1 MNEAQ
6 LSEDVMNK
14 TDRIYIAGHTG
25 LVGSAFVRQL
35 KNKGYENLI
44 LIEHSQLELTNQK
57 EVEKFFETEKPDVVI
72 DAAAKVGGIKANSEQ
87 MSEFYYINNQIQQNL
102 IWSAYRNGVKKFLFL
117 GSACMY
123 PKECDQPMK
132 EEDILTGLP
141 EPTNEGYALAKI
153 GGSRLCSYL
162 YRQYN
167 VDFISA
173 IPANAYGI
181 GDSFDL
187 AHSHV
192 IPALI
197 RRFHEARIR
206 GTDAVTLW
214 GTGKALREF
223 INTDDL
229 ADAGIFLLN
238 NYSSDRPINIGTGE
252 EVSMMELAEVIK
264 GITNYQG
271 RILTDS
277 TKPDGMMRRLCDNT
291 RIHQLGWSSTKS
303 LEKGLKELYDWYLDN
318 QEWMEKVKSGEYQE
332 YYEKMYSK
340 K

>member
-1 MNEAQ
+1 M
-6 LSEDVMNK
+6 DK
-14 TDRIYIAGHTG
+14 TVRIYVAGHTG

-35 KNKGYENLI
+35 RDKGYDNLV
-44 LIEHSQLELTNQK
+44 LRTHNELELTDQK
-57 EVEKFFETEKPDVVI
+57 AVETFFRKEKPDVVI

-102 IWSAYRNGVKKFLFL
+102 IWSSFENGTKSFLFL

-123 PKECDQPMK
+123 PTKCEQPMK
-132 EEDILTGLP
+132 EEELLTGIP

-153 GGSRLCSYL
+153 GGSRLCTYL
-162 YRQYN
+162 NRQYGIN
-167 VDFISA
+167 YISA

-197 RRFHEARIR
+197 RRFHEAKKN
-206 GTDAVTLW
+206 GLDSVTLW

-223 INTDDL
+223 INTDDM

-238 NYSSDRPINIGTGE
+238 NYCGDQPINIGTGE
-252 EVSMMELAEVIK
+252 EVSMLELAEIIK
-264 GITNYQG
+264 KITKFEG
-271 RILTDS
+271 KILTDS
-277 TKPDGMMRRLCDNT
+277 SKPDGMLRRLCDSSKL
-291 RIHQLGWSSTKS
+291 HKLGWKSTKN
-303 LEKGLKELYDWYLDN
+303 LETGLNELYNWYL
-318 QEWMEKVKSGEYQE
+318 STI
-332 YYEKMYSK
+332 
-340 K
+340 

>member
-1 MNEAQ
+1 
-6 LSEDVMNK
+6 MNK
-14 TDRIYIAGHTG
+14 NDKIYVAGHTG

-35 KNKGYENLI
+35 QKQGYENL
-44 LIEHSQLELTNQK
+44 LLRSHAELELTDQYAVD
-57 EVEKFFETEKPDVVI
+57 EFLASEAPDVVI

-102 IWSAYRNGVKKFLFL
+102 IWSSFKHGVKKFLFL

-123 PKECDQPMK
+123 PKECKQPMK
-132 EEDILTGLP
+132 EEEILTGLP

-162 YRQYN
+162 YRQYGVN
-167 VDFISA
+167 FISA
-173 IPANAYGI
+173 IPANVYGI

-197 RRFHEARIR
+197 RRFHEAKAK
-206 GTDAVTLW
+206 GTESVTLW

-223 INTDDL
+223 INTDDM

-238 NYSSDRPINIGTGE
+238 NYSSDQPINIGTGE
-252 EVSMMELAEVIK
+252 EVSMLELANKIK
-264 GITNYQG
+264 DITG
-271 RILTDS
+271 FEGEILTDPG
-277 TKPDGMMRRLCDNT
+277 KPDGMMRRLCDST
-291 RIHQLGWSSTKS
+291 RIHELGWKSTKS
-303 LEKGLKELYDWYLDN
+303 LEIGLKELYKWFLANQDN
-318 QEWMEKVKSGEYQE
+318 WK
-332 YYEKMYSK
+332 
-340 K
+340 

>member
-1 MNEAQ
+1 MINKEA
-6 LSEDVMNK
+6 K
-14 TDRIYIAGHTG
+14 IYVAGHTG

-35 KNKGYENLI
+35 QQQGYNNL
-44 LIEHSQLELTNQK
+44 LLRTHTELDLTDQSAVQN
-57 EVEKFFETEKPDVVI
+57 FFKSERPDIVI

-87 MSEFYYINNQIQQNL
+87 MAEFYYINTQIQQNL
-102 IWSAYRNGVKKFLFL
+102 IWSAFKNDVHKFLFL

-123 PKECDQPMK
+123 PKECKQPMK
-132 EEDILTGLP
+132 EEYLLTGIP
-141 EPTNEGYALAKI
+141 EPTNEGYALAKL
-153 GGSRLCSYL
+153 GGARLCSYL
-162 YRQYN
+162 HRQYG

-187 AHSHV
+187 DKSHV

-197 RRFHEARIR
+197 RRFHEAKEKN
-206 GTDAVTLW
+206 VTLW

-238 NYSSDRPINIGTGE
+238 TYSEEQSINIGTDE
-252 EVSMMELAEVIK
+252 EVSMLELAEIIK
-264 GITNYQG
+264 NVTGFKGT
-271 RILTDS
+271 ILTDP

-291 RIHQLGWSSTKS
+291 KINQLGWKSSIS
-303 LEKGLKELYDWYLDN
+303 LQIGIQKLYNWYLN
-318 QEWMEKVKSGEYQE
+318 TK
-332 YYEKMYSK
+332 
-340 K
+340 